1 MPKAIITGHTRGIGL
16 IFSNHL
22 ISKGWEVIGFNT
34 ATGLDDVVETARGCD
49 LFINNAYANGRQ
61 LEFLNKLSSCVGR
74 MIVCGS
80 VAAFSKDSCLPE
92 YSDHKNKLA
101 AEVTELQ
108 NNGIKILMLH
118 LSSSGYNNPDALIKI
133 IDLWLEY
140 PHITAVSFDA
150 TGEPNR

>member
-1 MPKAIITGHTRGIGL
+1 MPKAIITGHTKGIGL

-34 ATGLDDVVETARGCD
+34 ITGLDNVVETAQGCD

-61 LEFLNKLSSCVGR
+61 LEFLNKLYTSVGK

-80 VAAFSKDSCLPE
+80 MAAFYKDIRLPE

-101 AEVTELQ
+101 AAVTALQ
-108 NNGIKILMLH
+108 NTGTKILMLH
-118 LSSSGYNNPDALIKI
+118 LSSSGYNNPDALLKI

-150 TGEPNR
+150 TGEPN

>member
-34 ATGLDDVVETARGCD
+34 STGLDNVIETARGCD

-61 LEFLNKLSSCVGR
+61 LEFLNKLSSCVGG

>member
-34 ATGLDDVVETARGCD
+34 STGLDDVVETAQGCD

-61 LEFLNKLSSCVGR
+61 IEFLNKLHLCVGK

-80 VAAFSKDSCLPE
+80 VAAFYKDPQLPE
-92 YSDHKNKLA
+92 YSDHKNELA
-101 AEVTELQ
+101 VEVTKLQ
-108 NNGIKILMLH
+108 NKGIKILMLH
-118 LSSSGYNNPDALIKI
+118 LSSAGYNNSDALIKI

-140 PHITAVSFDA
+140 PHITAVSFDT
-150 TGEPNR
+150 TGEPN

>member
-1 MPKAIITGHTRGIGL
+1 MPKAIITGHTRGIGV

-34 ATGLDDVVETARGCD
+34 ATGLADVVETARGCD
-49 LFINNAYANGRQ
+49 LFINNAYANGKQ
-61 LEFLNKLSSCVGR
+61 LEFLNELYSSVDK

-80 VAAFSKDSCLPE
+80 MAAFYKDTCLPE

-101 AEVTELQ
+101 TAVTELQ
-108 NNGIKILMLH
+108 NKGAKILMLH
-118 LSSSGYNNPDALIKI
+118 LSSSGYNNPDALLKI

-150 TGEPNR
+150 TGEPNQ